1 MTMYSH
7 NVKEL
12 NTLKKGDLVQFK
24 RRLYSHWAVYA
35 GDGLVIHMTGDSNE
49 SLNASV
55 SNSGCIF
62 TICGQ
67 TFEKAYVKIDD
78 FWKVADGSKVYKN
91 NCNDGKQY
99 PDAADVIIKR
109 ALAKLGE
116 IKYNILWSNCEHFAT
131 HCRYGV
137 PTSKQANFV
146 IGTAIIGAGT
156 IAVGG
161 IFLAL
166 QRFVP
171 KEILDDAATIVQG
184 LDFLL
189 EDRTRKR
196 ERRNDLMTSPYLF

>member
-7 NVKEL
+7 NVREL
-12 NTLKKGDLVQFK
+12 NTLKKGDLVEFD
-24 RRLYSHWAVYA
+24 RGLYSHWAVYA
-35 GDGLVIHMTGDSNE
+35 GDGLVIHMTGDSKE

-55 SNSGCIF
+55 SNSGCFF

-67 TFEKAYVKIDD
+67 TFAKAYVQIDD
-78 FWKVADGSKVYKN
+78 FKKVAAGSKVYKN
-91 NCNDGKQY
+91 NNKDREQC

-131 HCRYGV
+131 YCRYGV
-137 PTSKQANFV
+137 PTSKQANSV
-146 IGTAIIGAGT
+146 IEKAIIGTGV
-156 IAVGG
+156 IAITG
-161 IFLAL
+161 ITLAL

-171 KEILDDAATIVQG
+171 KEILDDAATIIQG
-184 LDFLL
+184 LDIFL

-196 ERRNDLMTSPYLF
+196 ERRNDKL